1 MEGAKGADTTGGV
14 RDAKALAT
22 RVSTVTW
29 RSERRTTRSV
39 GVGAADDVTTTGAED
54 VTTGADDVTDTEA
67 AGTIPEVDAA
77 SPAETGGGGS

>member
-1 MEGAKGADTTGGV
+1 MEGGKGAGTTGGV

-22 RVSTVTW
+22 MLSTVTW

-39 GVGAADDVTTTGAED
+39 GAADDVATTGADVTTTGAED
-54 VTTGADDVTDTEA
+54 DTDTEA
-67 AGTIPEVDAA
+67 AGTIPEVDAP